1 MGKVTL
7 YTGGCRSGKSRLA
20 CQQAGRLSEKVCFIA
35 TCVPQDDQMK
45 QRVKKHQEQRPAGW
59 HVIEEPLN
67 VAEAIRT
74 VDRRQFPVV
83 LVDCLTL
90 WVCNLMCQKALPVKT
105 EQDIAIEAERLIES
119 AREYGGDVFFVSNE
133 VGMGIMPDNE
143 MSRVYMDLAGR
154 CNQVVAA
161 GADTVIFVVSG
172 VGLTLKQE

>member
-1 MGKVTL
+1 MVVTL
-7 YTGGCRSGKSRLA
+7 YTGGCRSGKCRLA
-20 CQQAGRLSEKVCFIA
+20 CQRATQLSENVCFIA
-35 TCVPQDDQMK
+35 TCIPQDEEMK
-45 QRVKKHQEQRPAGW
+45 RRVKKHQQQRPAGW
-59 HVIEEPLN
+59 HVIEKPLN
-67 VAEAIRT
+67 VAEAIRS
-74 VDRRQFPVV
+74 VDRQQYPVI

-90 WVCNLMCQKALPVKT
+90 WVCNLMCQKARPVKT

-119 AREYGGDVFFVSNE
+119 VREYGSDVLFVSNE